1 MVPDPYPD
9 ATAHLHDELRL
20 LDDRL
25 RRRLRDDSRSVASDD
40 SRSTASDDS
49 VSETPRESV
58 ADTPRADTESS
69 RAAPEQRRTDT
80 TEARDRIGGRVSASH
95 DAGVRLPLPALVDEF
110 DLSPTERD
118 ALIAAVAPAV
128 DPDYGTLFG
137 YLQDDHHRRRP
148 TVGLVA
154 DLLGE
159 SARDRLGVRALFDRD
174 ESLRATRLLR
184 LGGDRDTPRVDRPV
198 VADDRLADFLLGTD
212 SLPATLADCCSV
224 TTPTG
229 PIAGV
234 PTDRQTT
241 ERLRGI
247 AERLGSG
254 VDSGDPTPQTPT
266 TDEPLATT
274 FDADETTA
282 FTATLPA
289 RATAR
294 SPLVHLYGP
303 TGVGTERAVSA
314 ICAERGVDRLLQCD
328 AGGLLSP
335 AVTTTASDRTSTVTD
350 RLRLLVRE
358 ARLRGCPIHLRRADL
373 LFGDDPDTGPEP
385 GSTTD
390 GDDLAAAVVGVLDRV
405 PGPVFVTGTAD
416 LPASARVRPTTHAV
430 VTVRFPASDYARRLR
445 AWESVDLPPTVD
457 ATALAAT
464 FRLTPGGV
472 DRAVALARTH
482 ETVAGGASGESGDS
496 ADPTDSAGSGLTREA
511 IYAGCR
517 QVTSAALG
525 SHATKVEAT
534 FGWDDI
540 VLPAE
545 PARKL
550 RAVADRI
557 AGEGRVYDDWGFADR
572 YARGGGI
579 AVLFTGPS
587 GTGKTMAAEVLA
599 RETGLDL
606 YRIDLASVVSKYV
619 GETESRLGEIFD
631 GAEGSDAILLFDE
644 ADALFGKRSEVSDAH
659 DRYANVETNYLL
671 QRIESHDGTVV
682 LTSNFPENID
692 DAFRRRLHLT
702 VSFPR
707 PDREAREAIWRGVFP
722 EETPVGELDYD
733 FLASFELTGGDVKNA
748 ALTAAFLAV
757 SESNGAVT
765 ERNGDHASD
774 ARVEMRHAVPA
785 VRDELRKTGSLVDP
799 AQFGD
804 YWEVVNR

>member
-1 MVPDPYPD
+1 MAADQYPD
-9 ATAHLHDELRL
+9 ATAHLHEELRL

-25 RRRLRDDSRSVASDD
+25 RRRLRDDSRSAGTGDDTRSVTGDD
-40 SRSTASDDS
+40 SRSADSDRPEAQESPPADS
-49 VSETPRESV
+49 ETGTRDDTPRE
-58 ADTPRADTESS
+58 
-69 RAAPEQRRTDT
+69 
-80 TEARDRIGGRVSASH
+80 RIDARVSASH
-95 DAGVRLPLPALVDEF
+95 DAGVRLPLTDLVAEF

-118 ALIAAVAPAV
+118 ALVVAVAPAV
-128 DPDYGTLFG
+128 DPDYGSLFAH
-137 YLQDDHHRRRP
+137 LQDDRHSRRP
-148 TVGLVA
+148 TVGLVG

-159 SARDRLGVRALFDRD
+159 SPRERLAVRALFDR
-174 ESLRATRLLR
+174 EEPLRATRLLR
-184 LGGDRDTPRVDRPV
+184 LGGDPDAPRVDRPI

-212 SLPATLADCCSV
+212 SLPASLADYCSV
-224 TTPTG
+224 TRPTAL
-229 PIAGV
+229 IDDL
-234 PTDRQTT
+234 PTDRETT
-241 ERLRGI
+241 EHIRVI
-247 AERLGSG
+247 AERVGPDA
-254 VDSGDPTPQTPT
+254 DSTDSTPQPPT
-266 TDEPLATT
+266 TDAVSARKVDTT
-274 FDADETTA
+274 LDADETTG

-289 RATAR
+289 RAAVR
-294 SPLVHLYGP
+294 PPLVHLHGP

-314 ICAERGVDRLLQCD
+314 ICAERGVDRLLRCD
-328 AGGLLSP
+328 AGGLLSGVAATRDTDRAA
-335 AVTTTASDRTSTVTD
+335 AVTE
-350 RLRLLVRE
+350 RLRLLIRE

-373 LFGDDPDTGPEP
+373 PFGDDADTGPETGP
-385 GSTTD
+385 ATD
-390 GDDLAAAVVGVLDRV
+390 ADDLAATVVGVLDRV
-405 PGPVFVTGTAD
+405 PGPVFVTGSAD
-416 LPASARVRPTTHAV
+416 LPASARVRPTTHTV

-445 AWESVDLPPTVD
+445 AWESVDLPASVD
-457 ATALAAT
+457 PSALAAT

-482 ETVAGGASGESGDS
+482 ETVAGGA
-496 ADPTDSAGSGLTREA
+496 LTREA

-525 SHATKVEAT
+525 SHATKVEPT

-557 AGEGRVYDDWGFADR
+557 ADEGRVYDDWGFADR
-572 YARGGGI
+572 YARGGGV
-579 AVLFTGPS
+579 AALFTGPS

-631 GAEGSDAILLFDE
+631 GAAGSDAILLFDE

-707 PDREAREAIWRGVFP
+707 PDHEAREAIWRGVFP
-722 EETPVGELDYD
+722 EEAPVADLDYD
-733 FLASFELTGGDVKNA
+733 FLASFELTGGDVRNA

-757 SESNGAVT
+757 SESDTAAT
-765 ERNGDHASD
+765 ATADRNGEHASD
-774 ARVEMRHAVPA
+774 TGHVETSRVEMRHVVPA

-804 YWEVVNR
+804 YWEVVNS

>member
-1 MVPDPYPD
+1 MVPEPYPD
-9 ATAHLHDELRL
+9 ATAHLQCELRL

-25 RRRLRDDSRSVASDD
+25 RRRLREESPGDAPHPDSESLPTD
-40 SRSTASDDS
+40 SA
-49 VSETPRESV
+49 
-58 ADTPRADTESS
+58 
-69 RAAPEQRRTDT
+69 QRRDT
-80 TEARDRIGGRVSASH
+80 TQSRDRIDARVSASH
-95 DAGVRLPLPALVDEF
+95 DAGVRLPLADLVAEF
-110 DLSPTERD
+110 DLAPVERD
-118 ALIAAVAPAV
+118 ALVVAVAPVV

-137 YLQDDHHRRRP
+137 YLQDDRHRRRP

-154 DLLGE
+154 TLLAD
-159 SARDRLGVRALFDRD
+159 SARDRLAVRALFDRD
-174 ESLRATRLLR
+174 QVLRQSRLLR
-184 LGGDRDTPRVDRPV
+184 LGGDPDAPRVDRPV

-212 SLPATLADCCSV
+212 SLPASLADCCLA

-229 PIAGV
+229 ALDDL
-234 PTDRQTT
+234 PTDPATIERVRAVAEHVTRDSTT
-241 ERLRGI
+241 RTSTVG
-247 AERLGSG
+247 
-254 VDSGDPTPQTPT
+254 
-266 TDEPLATT
+266 ATR
-274 FDADETTA
+274 
-282 FTATLPA
+282 P
-289 RATAR
+289 
-294 SPLVHLYGP
+294 PLVHLHGP
-303 TGVGTERAVSA
+303 RGVGTEQAVSA
-314 ICAERGVDRLLQCD
+314 ICAERGFDRLLRCD
-328 AGGLLSP
+328 AGGLLS
-335 AVTTTASDRTSTVTD
+335 ATGRTADADLASAITS
-350 RLRLLVRE
+350 RLHLLVRE
-358 ARLRGCPIHLRRADL
+358 ARLWHSTIHLRHADL
-373 LFGDDPDTGPEP
+373 LFGADADPGVGTAVEKGSATGE
-385 GSTTD
+385 G
-390 GDDLAAAVVGVLDRV
+390 GELASAVVGVLDRA
-405 PGPVFVTGTAD
+405 PGPVFLTGTDD
-416 LPASARVRPTTHAV
+416 LPASARTRPTTHAV
-430 VTVRFPASDYARRLR
+430 VAVGIPPSDYARRLR
-445 AWESVDLPPTVD
+445 AWQSVDLPASVD
-457 ATALAAT
+457 ASALSAT
-464 FRLTPGGV
+464 FRLTAGGV
-472 DRAVALARTH
+472 ERAVALARTH
-482 ETVAGGASGESGDS
+482 ETVTGGDSGETGGA
-496 ADPTDSAGSGLTREA
+496 LTREA

-525 SHATKVEAT
+525 SHATKVEPS

-557 AGEGRVYDDWGFADR
+557 AGEGRVYDDWGFAAR

-587 GTGKTMAAEVLA
+587 GTGKTMAVEVLA

-671 QRIESHDGTVV
+671 QRIESHDGIVV

-722 EETPVGELDYD
+722 KETPVGELDYD

-757 SESNGAVT
+757 SESVADEAGDAPVQT
-765 ERNGDHASD
+765 GGTATNGDAP
-774 ARVEMRHAVPA
+774 RVEMRHVVPA

-799 AQFGD
+799 ADFGE
-804 YWEVVNR
+804 YWEALDA